1 MSVEM
6 ISVPK
11 NSEARLKAI
20 AKYQK
25 KTYDLIS
32 ISSKKSDRLRE
43 LVGLAS
49 EKTNLSKNEYML
61 NAIHTQLSHDGITI
75 DMLPETEKYT
85 PPLEVKQ
92 PKKIL
97 VYIITELLEYEDEFE
112 GEVATF
118 VDDVSYVSSFGTV
131 NAAKT
136 YIVKKFSAKAHPED
150 WTYTIYGRYI
160 EANTKL
166 EATNKYRDMTKEAIA
181 EAERIQND
189 EDADEYPD
197 FLNILDREYGK
208 PDYVEVVKYEK
219 EK

>member
-6 ISVPK
+6 ISMPR
-11 NSEARLKAI
+11 SEA
-20 AKYQK
+20 QK
-25 KTYDLIS
+25 KADKKYWKKIMTTIS
-32 ISSKKSDRLRE
+32 IVTKREERIGE

-49 EKTNLSKNEYML
+49 EKTNISKNTYMIS
-61 NAIHTQLSHDGITI
+61 AIKSQLSHDGITI

-97 VYIITELLEYEDEFE
+97 VYIVTELLEYEDEFE
-112 GEVATF
+112 GEPATF

-136 YIVKKFSAKAHPED
+136 YITKKFDVKAHPEE

-197 FLNILDREYGK
+197 FLNILDRKYGE